1 MPSSRAS
8 ASATSSDRR
17 HGGIGCLPRPGIR
30 NPPAAT
36 RGTRCVGSEARA
48 SSTWRATKE
57 RGSRAPWSE
66 GPSAGPIKGRSG
78 NVGPPDRLLAG
89 RDQGQVRGATRH
101 RCLRLPQRDEQG
113 AHDGEAVTFPVSAT
127 GVEPFPARRVGV
139 SGPALKRLPSA
150 PHPPKPNRSLT

>member
-1 MPSSRAS
+1 M
-8 ASATSSDRR
+8 
-17 HGGIGCLPRPGIR
+17 
-30 NPPAAT
+30 
-36 RGTRCVGSEARA
+36 GSEAGA

-78 NVGPPDRLLAG
+78 NVGAPDRLLAG
-89 RDQGQVRGATRH
+89 RDQGQVKGATRH

-150 PHPPKPNRSLT
+150 PHPPKPNRSHLSAGTNRISEPFVESVRDGFDFVVHSGDV